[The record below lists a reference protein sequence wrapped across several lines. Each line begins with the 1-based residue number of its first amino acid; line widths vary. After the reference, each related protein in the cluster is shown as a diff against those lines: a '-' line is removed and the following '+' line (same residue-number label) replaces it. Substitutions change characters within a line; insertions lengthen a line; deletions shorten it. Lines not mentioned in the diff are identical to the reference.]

1 MVNNPNNKCG
11 NCIYYNGEE
20 EEEYQKCGN
29 CIYYNGEEEEEY
41 QFCDVNETWVS
52 SQGYCW
58 RHTFRKPVEEEE

>member
-1 MVNNPNNKCG
+1 MVNNPNN
-11 NCIYYNGEE
+11 N
-20 EEEYQKCGN
+20 CGN

>member
-1 MVNNPNNKCG
+1 MTTLMQKEMEALDLQMVNNPNN
-11 NCIYYNGEE
+11 N
-20 EEEYQKCGN
+20 CGN